1 MCARFCGVVV
11 MLCVVV
17 VDVVVV
23 VHVFVVCVMN
33 VLFKVSFFVVSQL
46 LTTVDVK
53 IRTIFYSKKLKK

>member
-1 MCARFCGVVV
+1 MF
-11 MLCVVV
+11 VV

-33 VLFKVSFFVVSQL
+33 VLFKVSFFGGFQL

-53 IRTIFYSKKLKK
+53 TRTIFIRKN